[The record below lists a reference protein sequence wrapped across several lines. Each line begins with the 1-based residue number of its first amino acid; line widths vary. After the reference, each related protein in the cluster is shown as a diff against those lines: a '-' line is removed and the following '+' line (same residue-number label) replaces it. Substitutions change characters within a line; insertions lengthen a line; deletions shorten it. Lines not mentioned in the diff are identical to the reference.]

1 MAKNSFSNSVVIVS
15 GAASGI
21 GRQVALQAAA
31 RSAKVIATDVNTS
44 GLQETRATAL
54 QQGSDLELHTLD
66 VADKEAVF
74 RFARE
79 VIPQLEGRKL
89 ILINNAGVGLFSGS
103 FKDTALE
110 DFRWLL
116 NINLW
121 GTICMTKAFYPY
133 LLERNEGHIINLSSV
148 FGLGGFANQSAY
160 CTSKFAV
167 RGFTETLRME
177 LQGTGI
183 ATTCVH
189 PGGIRTNIVRNSLP
203 KGTVA
208 TEAMHKKSVARFERA
223 AKTSSEKAA
232 KVILDAVESKKQRL
246 LIGPDAKALD
256 LVTRFFPV
264 LYSRILKKEID
275 KTFTNPYKE
284 MNSWQTGM
292 QPKH

>member
-1 MAKNSFSNSVVIVS
+1 MTKNYFSNSAVLIS

-21 GRQVALQAAA
+21 GRQIALQAAA
-31 RSAKVIATDVNTS
+31 RSAKIIATDVNTS
-44 GLQETRATAL
+44 GLEETRALGL
-54 QQGSDLELHTLD
+54 QEGVDMDLHTLD

-74 RFARE
+74 RFARI
-79 VIPQLEGRKL
+79 VIPLLEGRKL

-103 FKDTALE
+103 FRDTALE
-110 DFRWLL
+110 DFQWLL

-133 LLERNEGHIINLSSV
+133 LLENKEGHIVNLSSV

-167 RGFTETLRME
+167 KGFTETLRME
-177 LQGTGI
+177 LEGTGI

-189 PGGIRTNIVRNSLP
+189 PGGIKTNIVRNSLP
-203 KGTVA
+203 KGPVA
-208 TEAMHKKSVARFERA
+208 TEAMHEKSVTRFDRA
-223 AKTSSEKAA
+223 AKTSPEKAA
-232 KVILDAVESKKQRL
+232 RLILDAVENKKQRL

-256 LVTRFFPV
+256 LIIRFFPV

-284 MNSWQTGM
+284 MNTWNSG
-292 QPKH
+292 K